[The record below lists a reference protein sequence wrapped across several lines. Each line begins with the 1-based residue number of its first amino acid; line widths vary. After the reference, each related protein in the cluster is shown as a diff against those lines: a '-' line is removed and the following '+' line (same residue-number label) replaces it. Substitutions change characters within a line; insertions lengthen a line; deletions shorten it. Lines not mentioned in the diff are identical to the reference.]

1 MRKLVISLFLFLTAA
16 GPALAQ
22 AAATQPPA
30 TAPSPT
36 ASPPSPTASPPSP
49 SPSAPSPSAGAPSPS
64 PSSTRFTTEAAA
76 KTHCPDDTVVWVASS
91 RARVYHLSGDR
102 TYGRS
107 RRGAYMCQKDAQS
120 AGMRQSRRA
129 TTSSST
135 SKPASTGT
143 SPSGSTNQ

>member
-1 MRKLVISLFLFLTAA
+1 MGKLVISLFLFLTAA

-36 ASPPSPTASPPSP
+36 ASPPSP
-49 SPSAPSPSAGAPSPS
+49 SAGAPSPSPS

-120 AGMRQSRRA
+120 AGMRQSRRRV
-129 TTSSST
+129 TTSSGT
-135 SKPASTGT
+135 SKPASGSST